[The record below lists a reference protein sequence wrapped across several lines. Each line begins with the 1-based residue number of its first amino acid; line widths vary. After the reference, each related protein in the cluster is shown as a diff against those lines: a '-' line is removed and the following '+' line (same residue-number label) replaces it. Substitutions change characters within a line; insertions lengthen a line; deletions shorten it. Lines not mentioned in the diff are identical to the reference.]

1 MFVISS
7 LIANFLPFL
16 YRPRS
21 LNFSISNSLFNFP
34 SSLPS
39 TDYFYKTLKDETTSW
54 EKFPFGKLLHQKLFT
69 FIKNYNGVSL
79 WEGPVKQIASLTVH
93 FVHNISLKIKIEK
106 NIINKID
113 KPLAF
118 GKFQRSIFIDF
129 FVIKPLKLAAVK
141 YSEVINIH
149 AECK

>member
-1 MFVISS
+1 M
-7 LIANFLPFL
+7 
-16 YRPRS
+16 
-21 LNFSISNSLFNFP
+21 
-34 SSLPS
+34 
-39 TDYFYKTLKDETTSW
+39 
-54 EKFPFGKLLHQKLFT
+54 
-69 FIKNYNGVSL
+69 
-79 WEGPVKQIASLTVH
+79 KQIASLTVH

-118 GKFQRSIFIDF
+118 DRFQRSIFIDF